1 MRLFFFMLITSL
13 IMGCSSIPFYSPS
26 NNNLSNIRCDKVP
39 KVWWGRRGDNPSKN
53 NNLWKCYDWIL
64 KARK

>member
-1 MRLFFFMLITSL
+1 
-13 IMGCSSIPFYSPS
+13 MGCSSIPFYSPS

-64 KARK
+64 KVRK